1 MINNINEILKT
12 MGNAFT
18 FSNEG
23 EMLSSEQKKELL
35 ARKNSSSVL
44 NKKFTRVVLAG
55 DEEFSTEALEKV
67 IALCKEKNAM
77 LDLLCVT
84 PERNSE
90 LMHLTTALSFL
101 ENKKNLD
108 FQVTRRNGDL
118 LVEIKNY
125 IRERS
130 DILMLLISES
140 KKVRNHEEQY
150 KKSKNS
156 LLTMKAPK
164 VKLLDDLMYA

>member
-130 DILMLLISES
+130 DLNVI
-140 KKVRNHEEQY
+140 NF
-150 KKSKNS
+150 
-156 LLTMKAPK
+156 
-164 VKLLDDLMYA
+164 